1 MWGNLAD
8 FSCSKWAI
16 LEHWQQNS
24 KGGNFWQVGGDKK
37 LEVVTSLLVQMD
49 ADKDASPI
57 IWIHS
62 KAHLG
67 SYIQRKV
74 CIQIVLF
81 LLLQKF
87 FFKKVKKTMFLNRKV
102 DLYIVKKRETFWKN
116 L

>member
-8 FSCSKWAI
+8 FPCSKWAT

-57 IWIHS
+57 LRIHS

-81 LLLQKF
+81 LLLQKLF
-87 FFKKVKKTMFLNRKV
+87 FF
-102 DLYIVKKRETFWKN
+102 
-116 L
+116 

>member
-1 MWGNLAD
+1 M
-8 FSCSKWAI
+8 
-16 LEHWQQNS
+16 
-24 KGGNFWQVGGDKK
+24 

-57 IWIHS
+57 LRIHS

-87 FFKKVKKTMFLNRKV
+87 FFLKRKKDVLKLQSEFIYSEERSLLEEPLTTVLHKTPSHFVSLI
-102 DLYIVKKRETFWKN
+102 LCI
-116 L
+116 